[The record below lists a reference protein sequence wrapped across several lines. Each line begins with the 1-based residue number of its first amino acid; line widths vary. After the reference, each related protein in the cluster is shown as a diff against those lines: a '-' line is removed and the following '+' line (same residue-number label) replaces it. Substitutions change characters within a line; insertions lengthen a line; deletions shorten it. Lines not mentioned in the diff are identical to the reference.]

1 MAGTFVSDTIQ
12 NGAGAT
18 VPTTTVINGSAR
30 AWVNFNGTPTS
41 GSATIRGSFNV
52 SSITINGTGIYTVN
66 FTTAFADTN
75 YTTVGA
81 ASRYAYSTSS
91 YASNFHVATISSSQV
106 YLQIGYEDTY
116 SGAIPVSSFYVGLA
130 AFGN

>member
-1 MAGTFVSDTIQ
+1 MAGTLVITTLSDGTNSTSATNCIQ
-12 NGAGAT
+12 GSAKAWANY
-18 VPTTTVINGSAR
+18 NGS
-30 AWVNFNGTPTS
+30 TQ
-41 GSATIRGSFNV
+41 TIRASFNV
-52 SSITINGTGIYTVN
+52 SSVTYNAVGDYSFN